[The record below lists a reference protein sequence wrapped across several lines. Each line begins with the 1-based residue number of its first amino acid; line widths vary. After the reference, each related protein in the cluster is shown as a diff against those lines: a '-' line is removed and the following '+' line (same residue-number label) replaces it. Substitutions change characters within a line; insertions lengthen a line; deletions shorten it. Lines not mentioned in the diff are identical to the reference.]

1 MSEPPEMAE
10 RASVV
15 LSALKYVEAAC
26 IEGIVRVT
34 LSRPPANAVSQ
45 AMYAEIRDVFAM
57 LDVLF
62 PTAKVVVLR
71 GAGKHFCAGNDLHE
85 FVAMTSTT
93 APHRMR
99 LVRDAFAAIYDCP
112 VPTIAAVHGS
122 ALGTGVALASC
133 CDVIVAASD
142 ARFGTPEVSVGV
154 MGGGRHLARLVPEA
168 RMRLMYFTAEP
179 QTAEEISKYG
189 SVISVP
195 LTQLNAEVDKVA
207 HSMTRHSR
215 TVLRYAK
222 ESLNLS
228 EFMAL
233 KTAYEAEQQMTVRV
247 TSEVDSQEARRAL
260 VERRDPLYQE

>member
-34 LSRPPANAVSQ
+34 LSRPPVNAVSQ

-122 ALGTGVALASC
+122 VLGTGVALASC

-168 RMRLMYFTAEP
+168 RMRP
-179 QTAEEISKYG
+179 
-189 SVISVP
+189 
-195 LTQLNAEVDKVA
+195 
-207 HSMTRHSR
+207 H
-215 TVLRYAK
+215 VLHRRATDRRG
-222 ESLNLS
+222 NL
-228 EFMAL
+228 E
-233 KTAYEAEQQMTVRV
+233 VRV
-247 TSEVDSQEARRAL
+247 GHQRAADSTEYRGGQGRAFDHTAQSDGSSIRQGESKPQRVHGTQDCL
-260 VERRDPLYQE
+260 